1 MKKRSR
7 IVLPLVALLV
17 LLGSSCSNDDGGGT
31 GGGTGGASTGG
42 SSTGGGG
49 GVGVTLAD
57 YSVTLDSTSLTAGE
71 VTFDVTNDA
80 GQVHEFVVVQTD
92 LAEDA
97 LPTDDAGDV
106 DEESPKIAPVDEIED
121 IEPGTQPSLSV
132 TLEAGSYVALCNL
145 PGHYRQGMHTAF
157 EVA

>member
-7 IVLPLVALLV
+7 IVLPLVAMLA
-17 LLGSSCSNDDGGGT
+17 LLGASCSNDDGGDT
-31 GGGTGGASTGG
+31 SGG
-42 SSTGGGG
+42 STGGGSTG
-49 GVGVTLAD
+49 GDGGIGVTLAD

-106 DEESPKIAPVDEIED
+106 DEESPKISPVDEIED
-121 IEPGTQPSLSV
+121 IEPGTHPSLSV

-145 PGHYRQGMHTAF
+145 PGHYRQGMHAAF
-157 EVA
+157 AVA

>member
-7 IVLPLVALLV
+7 IVLPLVAMLT
-17 LLGSSCSNDDGGGT
+17 LLGASCSNDDGGGT
-31 GGGTGGASTGG
+31 GGGSTGG
-42 SSTGGGG
+42 GSTGGGG
-49 GVGVTLAD
+49 GIGVTLAD

-106 DEESPKIAPVDEIED
+106 DEESPKISPVDEIED
-121 IEPGTQPSLSV
+121 IEPGTHPSLTV
-132 TLEAGSYVALCNL
+132 ALEAGSYVALCNL
-145 PGHYRQGMHTAF
+145 PGHYRQGMHAAF

>member
-1 MKKRSR
+1 MNGRPR
-7 IVLPLVALLV
+7 AALVLIAVLALLSV
-17 LLGSSCSNDDGGGT
+17 SCSKDEDSSGGDG
-31 GGGTGGASTGG
+31 
-42 SSTGGGG
+42 TGGGG

-57 YSVTLDSTSLTAGE
+57 YSVTLDSTSLSAGD
-71 VTFDVTNDA
+71 VTFNVTNDA
-80 GQVHEFVVVQTD
+80 GQVHEFVVVKTD

-97 LPTDDAGDV
+97 LPLVEGDV
-106 DEESPKIAPVDEIED
+106 DEESTEISPVDEIED